1 MTKLIQLG
9 IQKTSMAFRPATD
22 RNYTSMFRLFLAF
35 TIFMKLNVFQ
45 LTPLMILAYLQFL
58 ESNNTSSSSMA
69 NHLSAI
75 KAKLSLCSVSTQPFQ
90 DPRIKYFQKAM
101 TLHRPFKV
109 QLKKVIDIDTLHFIV
124 RTCDSTYMGQV
135 FKAVY
140 TLAFFSFLRLSNLV
154 PHSVQSFSP
163 LHHLA
168 RADIIMAVPGMHIV
182 IKWSKTIQS
191 RHMVKILKIPSL
203 GANPICPVT
212 AIKNLL
218 AITRGSKNHPL
229 FQYKTLKGWAPLTD
243 TQVRRH
249 FHLILKKLNLY
260 NSNLTFHAFRRSG
273 ATYAFNSNVALQDI
287 QSHGTWTSECVWRYI
302 TLDHE
307 ASDQV
312 SLAFQKH
319 LYVPTSY

>member
-35 TIFMKLNVFQ
+35 TIFMKLNVLQ
-45 LTPLMILAYLQFL
+45 LTPLMILTYLQFL

-69 NHLSAI
+69 NHLS
-75 KAKLSLCSVSTQPFQ
+75 KLSLWGVSTQPFQ

-109 QLKKVIDIDTLHFIV
+109 QFKKVIDIDTLHLIV

-163 LHHLA
+163 LYHLA
-168 RADIIMAVPGMHIV
+168 RADIMAVPGMHIV

-191 RHMVKILKIPSL
+191 RNMVKIL
-203 GANPICPVT
+203 
-212 AIKNLL
+212 
-218 AITRGSKNHPL
+218 
-229 FQYKTLKGWAPLTD
+229 
-243 TQVRRH
+243 
-249 FHLILKKLNLY
+249 
-260 NSNLTFHAFRRSG
+260 
-273 ATYAFNSNVALQDI
+273 
-287 QSHGTWTSECVWRYI
+287 
-302 TLDHE
+302 
-307 ASDQV
+307 
-312 SLAFQKH
+312 
-319 LYVPTSY
+319 